1 MNNITILKESC
12 GGCPMIW
19 DVILPDGSE
28 GYIKYRW
35 SWIGLFKVDE
45 QCGLFRD
52 PIETELIGDSDE
64 LSGVLELSETVAWLG
79 RRGYEVVISEN
90 YSIKEHDDYGY

>member
-1 MNNITILKESC
+1 MKQIVILKESC
-12 GGCPMIW
+12 SGCPMIW
-19 DVILPDGSE
+19 DVVLPDGSE

-52 PIETELIGDSDE
+52 PIETELIGDCDE
-64 LSGVLELSETVAWLG
+64 LSGTLELPQAVLWLQG
-79 RRGYEVVISEN
+79 RGYEVIISEK
-90 YSIKEHDDYGY
+90 YYIKEHEEYGY

>member
-12 GGCPMIW
+12 SGCPMIW

-52 PIETELIGDSDE
+52 PIETELIGDFDE
-64 LSGVLELSETVAWLG
+64 LSGVLELSEAVAWLG
-79 RRGYEVVISEN
+79 RRGYEVIISEN
-90 YSIKEHDDYGY
+90 YSIKEYDEYGH